1 MKTTYDQASSLC
13 PECGSRKI
21 IQDGGSGETVC
32 EGCGLVIA
40 EPAINTGPEWRA
52 FTQKEI
58 ETRTRVG
65 LPLSFSVHDK
75 GLSTTIGPIDRDA
88 LGKRIPQETKY
99 KMLRLKRWNTRARR
113 NASVDR
119 NLAHA
124 LGELQKTS
132 EKLHIPSIV
141 QERAALIYRKAL
153 KKGVIR
159 GRSISSMVLASLYVA
174 CRMTQTP
181 RTLDEVARHSPL
193 DKKDIARCYR
203 ILLKELNL
211 RTPVPNAQLRVPKIA
226 SDVELGEET
235 QRMALEILGEAERL
249 KITGGKAPM
258 GMAAAALYLACRM
271 NGENRTQK
279 MLAEASG
286 VTEVTIRN
294 RYTELKRLLDLDVL
308 KLERG

>member
-1 MKTTYDQASSLC
+1 MKTAYDQAPSVC
-13 PECGSRKI
+13 PECASRKI
-21 IQDGGSGETVC
+21 IQDGRSGETVC

-40 EPAINTGPEWRA
+40 EPTIDTGPEWRA
-52 FTQKEI
+52 FTQKET

-75 GLSTTIGPIDRDA
+75 GLSTTIGPIGRDA
-88 LGKRIPQETKY
+88 LGKRIPQDTKY
-99 KMLRLKRWNTRARR
+99 QMLRLKRWNTRARR
-113 NASVDR
+113 TASEDR

-153 KKGVIR
+153 KKGIIR
-159 GRSISSMVLASLYVA
+159 GRSISSMVAASLYVA

-181 RTLDEVARHSPL
+181 RTLEEVARHSPL
-193 DKKDIARCYR
+193 DKRNIARCYR
-203 ILLKELNL
+203 VLLKEFNL

-226 SDVELGEET
+226 SEVDLGEET

-258 GMAAAALYLACRM
+258 GMAAAALYLACVM
-271 NGENRTQK
+271 NGESRTQK

-294 RYTELKRLLDLDVL
+294 RYKELKRLLERDIL